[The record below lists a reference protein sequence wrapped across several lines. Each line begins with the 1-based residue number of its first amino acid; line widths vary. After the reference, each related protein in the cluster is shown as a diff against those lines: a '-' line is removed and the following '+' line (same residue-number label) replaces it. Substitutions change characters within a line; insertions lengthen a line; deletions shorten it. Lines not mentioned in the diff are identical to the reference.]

1 MRIVQCWW
9 RAPGNCQAREVFGS
23 DCSARRRDQIVVAAS
38 LRGARSKTRDFGAL
52 RAQNF
57 IEAMHAFE
65 KRLQKSAC
73 YNMRFSMMRRFHR
86 AEPRTLGQHSKGKSQ
101 VAQHII
107 LHRQLFRAERLDGID
122 HCSSTCGKH
131 ACEQRSKPE
140 DRHRRCQQNRIVS
153 GRLIKLR
160 CDQTAERQ
168 GRGQSHH

>member
-1 MRIVQCWW
+1 MRKEIVSSPDQPANYAN
-9 RAPGNCQAREVFGS
+9 RREKIRKRH
-23 DCSARRRDQIVVAAS
+23 RRNLFPEKWKWSQQNRIDDAED
-38 LRGARSKTRDFGAL
+38 GAVHAN
-52 RAQNF
+52 AQSERND
-57 IEAMHAFE
+57 
-65 KRLQKSAC
+65 R
-73 YNMRFSMMRRFHR
+73 HR
-86 AEPRTLGQHSKGKSQ
+86 TESRTLAQHSKGTSQ
-101 VAQHII
+101 IAQHII
-107 LHRQLFRAERLDGID
+107 LHRQLFRAEGLDGID